1 MVLII
6 GTHQWNRMRQSSVN
20 ESRDSICQ
28 VEATTTGGRWFRAA
42 TKLSWVVAGTHGNFL
57 ARGLTT
63 STWHT
68 YGIDVNSLD
77 LHITTQRID
86 LLNKQHVFLCM
97 YKISFI

>member
-42 TKLSWVVAGTHGNFL
+42 TKLSWVVAVIH
-57 ARGLTT
+57 TT
-63 STWHT
+63 
-68 YGIDVNSLD
+68 
-77 LHITTQRID
+77 LHIITE
-86 LLNKQHVFLCM
+86 LFPGSVLH
-97 YKISFI
+97 